1 MFSPLP
7 KACLIINFNNNNIIY
22 AILIIIKSI
31 YKMANVHGFNDI
43 PQNNNN
49 NNNNRNRNN
58 PLRNPML
65 QGYSQ

>member
-1 MFSPLP
+1 
-7 KACLIINFNNNNIIY
+7 
-22 AILIIIKSI
+22 
-31 YKMANVHGFNDI
+31 MANVHGFNDI